1 MTIPDF
7 VARLQTEVLRANRPG
22 KKHRLDGILTER
34 LRRTAK
40 HEESYVGA
48 DSDAKKAE
56 FLRSPTMSATP
67 LPPGKDE
74 RCQGPEMSTQ
84 WRPPTSQ
91 TRRQEKPE
99 IDNPCDTNEL
109 HEASPCLQTA
119 CSAELRSRRAPEP
132 NATDV
137 ARLNNLS
144 AHGRHDRE
152 IVVPYAVITN
162 STGDKLKTHWPH
174 ANPGPT
180 ASNMRPERVTIAT
193 DRNLPHWL
201 DSQVSLSSST

>member
-1 MTIPDF
+1 MPG
-7 VARLQTEVLRANRPG
+7 ARNVDPMAPTY
-22 KKHRLDGILTER
+22 LT
-34 LRRTAK
+34 
-40 HEESYVGA
+40 
-48 DSDAKKAE
+48 DSPAGETGD
-56 FLRSPTMSATP
+56 
-67 LPPGKDE
+67 
-74 RCQGPEMSTQ
+74 
-84 WRPPTSQ
+84 
-91 TRRQEKPE
+91 RQ
-99 IDNPCDTNEL
+99 PCDTNEL

-137 ARLNNLS
+137 ARLNNLP

-152 IVVPYAVITN
+152 IVVSYAVITN

-193 DRNLPHWL
+193 DCNLPHWL
-201 DSQVSLSSST
+201 DPQVSLSSGT

>member
-22 KKHRLDGILTER
+22 KKHGLDGILTER

-67 LPPGKDE
+67 LPPGKEE

-84 WRPPTSQ
+84 WRPPTSP
-91 TRRQEKPE
+91 TRRQEKQE
-99 IDNPCDTNEL
+99 TDNLAIPMSSMR
-109 HEASPCLQTA
+109 HRPA
-119 CSAELRSRRAPEP
+119 CRPLAQP
-132 NATDV
+132 NC
-137 ARLNNLS
+137 
-144 AHGRHDRE
+144 
-152 IVVPYAVITN
+152 
-162 STGDKLKTHWPH
+162 
-174 ANPGPT
+174 GP
-180 ASNMRPERVTIAT
+180 
-193 DRNLPHWL
+193 DGLPNRTL
-201 DSQVSLSSST
+201 LT